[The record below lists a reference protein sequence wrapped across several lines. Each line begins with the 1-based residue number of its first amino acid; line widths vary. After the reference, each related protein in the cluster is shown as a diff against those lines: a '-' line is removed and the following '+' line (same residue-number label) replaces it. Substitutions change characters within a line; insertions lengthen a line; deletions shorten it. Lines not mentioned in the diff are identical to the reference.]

1 MNFRGQS
8 FSRVKLKNETGN
20 FCLKQ
25 ILGDLTVKHFWRAN
39 FIRDIESFI
48 VKKNLWSNGFYLKS
62 DYNVFSKF
70 ENCMENEL
78 YLSLVL

>member
-1 MNFRGQS
+1 MGS
-8 FSRVKLKNETGN
+8 

-39 FIRDIESFI
+39 FIRDIESSI
-48 VKKNLWSNGFYLKS
+48 VKLMHLWSNGFYLKS

-70 ENCMENEL
+70 ENCIENEL